1 MNLESP
7 QQTGYVDRLEHGVHV
22 DTATIRGQ
30 HGQTQA
36 LKPAGIPVVLVQKI
50 GNFPGKVARP
60 WQGSKAHLSSATK
73 SCHIRAPQ
81 PMLRSPPPRSLC
93 VISRLRWA
101 RAQMLQRIPR
111 HLLTSE
117 PSSRAPSLF
126 HHRSAR
132 NGYVTVCPLGPDSTC
147 QSSCS

>member
-50 GNFPGKVARP
+50 GNFLGKVAKP
-60 WQGSKAHLSSATK
+60 WQGSKAHLSSAHKILPHQGPPANVAIT
-73 SCHIRAPQ
+73 SAPK
-81 PMLRSPPPRSLC
+81 LVRNF
-93 VISRLRWA
+93 
-101 RAQMLQRIPR
+101 
-111 HLLTSE
+111 T
-117 PSSRAPSLF
+117 PSL
-126 HHRSAR
+126 
-132 NGYVTVCPLGPDSTC
+132 GPSPDVAVDS
-147 QSSCS
+147 QAPANV